1 MLAIIQARMTSAR
14 LPGKVLISIAGKPI
28 LERVYERVSQC
39 KYLNKVIIATSEHS
53 SDDQIEQ
60 FCYSRGFLCY
70 RGPLDDVAGRFLSI
84 VQSEGVEEFIR
95 ISGDSPLIDPA
106 IIDLVIAEYNADFYD
121 LVTNVLY
128 RTFPKGQ
135 SVELVR
141 SSTFKKMY
149 ECLMNLDDKEHV
161 TKAFYSY
168 KFNYKIKNIVAEPPV
183 GDIQLS
189 VDTQEDL
196 NKVSKIINSCDLQ
209 TASWRDFVR
218 LTSGVCK

>member
-60 FCYSRGFLCY
+60 FCYSRGFSCY

-141 SSTFKKMY
+141 SSSFKKMY

-168 KFNYKIKNIVAEPPV
+168 KSNYKIKNIVAEPSA

-196 NKVSKIINSCDLQ
+196 DRATAIVNACDLQ
-209 TASWRDFVR
+209 SAGWRDFVR
-218 LTSGVCK
+218 LIPRVGI

>member
-1 MLAIIQARMTSAR
+1 MLAIIQARMTSLR

-39 KYLNKVIIATSEHS
+39 KHLNKVIIATSDHS

-60 FCYSRGFLCY
+60 FCYSRGFACY
-70 RGPLDDVAGRFLSI
+70 RGSLDDVAGRFLSV

-106 IIDLVIAEYNADFYD
+106 IINMAIAEYNTDFYD

-135 SVELVR
+135 SVEIVR
-141 SSTFKKMY
+141 SSSFKKMY
-149 ECLMNLDDKEHV
+149 ECLINLDDKEHV
-161 TKAFYSY
+161 TRAFYSY
-168 KFNYKIKNIVAEPPV
+168 KTNFNIKNIVAEPPV

-189 VDTQEDL
+189 VDTEEDL
-196 NKVSKIINSCDLQ
+196 NKVSEIINSCDLQ
-209 TASWRDFVR
+209 AAGWRDFVR
-218 LTSGVCK
+218 LVSGVCK